1 MQPPVTPTWAVVS
14 TMDEPAPVVAA
25 FAAHYL
31 SIGASEVHIFLDQ
44 PDAEAEALLAGLPQ
58 VFLTVCDRA
67 YWKNNK
73 PFKRPVM
80 HFSRQC
86 RNAQKV
92 YDSTKVDW
100 LLHCDADEYAQDGAA
115 ILAGLAAAPEVALYM
130 RLLVAERV
138 NLAEEPQVGIFDG
151 IFRHGIKDF
160 EAFGP
165 KVYGLLCDFFREG
178 VTGHLAGK
186 AFSRVGAGLQISLH
200 SPRGRQPHRVFKST
214 RLMHFDGMT
223 RLHFMLKL
231 LRRAHEPEGDANTR
245 HGASRITQFEAF
257 RESVQDPEHREALV
271 TLLKEIDAKQAEL
284 LEAHGVLDRQRFD
297 PRPALA
303 RYGLEVDLSV
313 EAFDA
318 ELLTRHRAFLEKVA
332 PELLDPL

>member
-1 MQPPVTPTWAVVS
+1 MKPAWAVVS
-14 TMDEPAPVVAA
+14 TMDEPAPLVAA
-25 FAAHYL
+25 FAAHFL

-44 PDAEAEALLAGLPQ
+44 PDPEAEALLAGLPR
-58 VFLTVCDRA
+58 VYLTVCDAA
-67 YWKNNK
+67 YWKVNK
-73 PFKRPVM
+73 PRKRPEM

-92 YDSTKVDW
+92 YETTKADW
-100 LLHCDADEYAQDGAA
+100 LLHCDADEYVQDGEAVVAA
-115 ILAGLAAAPEVALYM
+115 LTAAPDVALYM

-138 NLAEEPQVGIFDG
+138 TLAEEPQSGIFDG

-160 EAFGP
+160 GKFGP
-165 KVYGLLCDFFREG
+165 KVYGLLCDFFRDG

-186 AFSRVGAGLQISLH
+186 AFNRVGAGLQISLH
-200 SPRGRQPHRVFKST
+200 SPRGRQPHRVIKDT

-257 RESVQDPEHREALV
+257 RESVHDPEHRDALV
-271 TLLKEIDAKQAEL
+271 TLLKQIDADQAAL
-284 LEAHGVLDRQRFD
+284 LEAKGVLERSHFD

-303 RYGLEVDLSV
+303 QFGLKVDLSV
-313 EAFDA
+313 AAFDA
-318 ELLTRHRAFLEKVA
+318 YLLQKHRGFLEAVA
-332 PELLDPL
+332 PDLLPDLAE

>member
-1 MQPPVTPTWAVVS
+1 MKPAWAVVS
-14 TMDEPAPVVAA
+14 TMDEPAPLVAA

-44 PDAEAEALLAGLPQ
+44 PDPEAEALLAGLPR
-58 VFLTVCDRA
+58 VYLTVCDAA
-67 YWKNNK
+67 YWKVNK
-73 PFKRPVM
+73 PRKRPEM

-92 YDSTKVDW
+92 YETTKADW
-100 LLHCDADEYAQDGAA
+100 LLHCDADEYAQDGDAIVAA
-115 ILAGLAAAPEVALYM
+115 LAAAPAMALYM

-138 NLAEEPQVGIFDG
+138 TLAEQPQMEIFDG
-151 IFRHGIKDF
+151 IFRYGIKDF
-160 EAFGP
+160 QKFGP
-165 KVYGLLCDFFREG
+165 SVYGLLCEFFRDG

-186 AFSRVGAGLQISLH
+186 AFNRVGAGLQISLH
-200 SPRGRQPHRVFKST
+200 SPRGRQPHRVIQTT

-245 HGASRITQFEAF
+245 HGASRITQFEAL

-271 TLLKEIDAKQAEL
+271 SLLKEINAEQAAR
-284 LEAHGVLDRQRFD
+284 LEAKGVLDRSRFD
-297 PRPALA
+297 PRAALA
-303 RYGLEVDLSV
+303 QYGLKVDLSV
-313 EAFDA
+313 AAFDA
-318 ELLTRHRAFLEKVA
+318 YLLQKHRAFLQAVA
-332 PELLDPL
+332 PDLLPDQAD